1 MEILP
6 IGDFVYVELEKE
18 EENTHVLD
26 DGTKIWLDTSYDRYV
41 NARQYGT
48 VKMVSVNIKKRVE
61 DNLTLKKGDKV
72 YFHHHVID
80 ERMASEFGGE
90 NVYKV
95 HYDQLYCYV
104 RNEKITMLQDYVFVE
119 PIQLEDKIGSLYI
132 QSKESTKRGRVKFC
146 NQFSKD
152 EGFKNGDEIIFIKN
166 ANYDMIIEGEKLFRM
181 KNNEILALTDGIE

>member
-1 MEILP
+1 
-6 IGDFVYVELEKE
+6 
-18 EENTHVLD
+18 
-26 DGTKIWLDTSYDRYV
+26 
-41 NARQYGT
+41 
-48 VKMVSVNIKKRVE
+48 
-61 DNLTLKKGDKV
+61 
-72 YFHHHVID
+72 
-80 ERMASEFGGE
+80 MASEFGGE